1 MEGFLEDVASEII
14 SKKGI
19 WKQRPLSIIL
29 LKKLRCCSL
38 KWELKLPEAAGSTC
52 LLSSPSTVDGTGSL
66 GLPSINSSKSWNIV
80 RIIDKEG
87 GWGSG
92 LPQGVRHLKSKEG
105 SQDQQGTS
113 PRSSAVLPTR
123 LVHAENSRPRF
134 LWDVLFQPVLY
145 TLVAEEIS
153 TSWATNIIRRSV
165 IERLEQRQPLGREIC
180 FYFVTLNISW
190 QKGPQGRLCFRNSRT
205 GASIERAEVSRQGW

>member
-1 MEGFLEDVASEII
+1 MGGFLEDVASEII

-29 LKKLRCCSL
+29 LKKSRYCSL

-92 LPQGVRHLKSKEG
+92 LPQGVHHLKSRKAAKT
-105 SQDQQGTS
+105 SRAPLPDPQQS
-113 PRSSAVLPTR
+113 CLPGWCMQKIPDLAFYGMFCFNLCCTLWLLKR
-123 LVHAENSRPRF
+123 LALP
-134 LWDVLFQPVLY
+134 
-145 TLVAEEIS
+145 
-153 TSWATNIIRRSV
+153 
-165 IERLEQRQPLGREIC
+165 
-180 FYFVTLNISW
+180 
-190 QKGPQGRLCFRNSRT
+190 GPQ
-205 GASIERAEVSRQGW
+205 I